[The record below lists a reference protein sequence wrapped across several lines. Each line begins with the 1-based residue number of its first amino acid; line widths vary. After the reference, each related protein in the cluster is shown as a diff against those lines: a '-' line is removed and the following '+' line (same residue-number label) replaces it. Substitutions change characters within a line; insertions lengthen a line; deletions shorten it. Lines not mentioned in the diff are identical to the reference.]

1 MWEGLTALLTAEVI
15 GASVNPLLVKV
26 GLSEIPPL
34 SFTALRFFIAIIILS
49 PFYLRQKN
57 NVLSLKDKRSL
68 FIKSIPI
75 FLNVSLFSIGIQY
88 TTTIMSQILYTL
100 TPLLVFIL
108 AYLLLKEKLTKEKL
122 IGLIIAFI
130 GVSFLLQQS
139 ISKVETLSFGEP
151 LGNIILLCAVVSWSF
166 YFISS
171 LSLLKKYS
179 SVTVTF
185 YNALTCAILL
195 IILVPFE
202 LIRSI
207 AQ

>member
-1 MWEGLTALLTAEVI
+1 
-15 GASVNPLLVKV
+15 
-26 GLSEIPPL
+26 
-34 SFTALRFFIAIIILS
+34 
-49 PFYLRQKN
+49 
-57 NVLSLKDKRSL
+57 
-68 FIKSIPI
+68 
-75 FLNVSLFSIGIQY
+75 
-88 TTTIMSQILYTL
+88 MSQILYTL

-171 LSLLKKYS
+171 RSLLKKYS

-202 LIRSI
+202 LMIRPLIVSNITVSGISSVFGI
-207 AQ
+207 AIFASVIMTYLIQLGIKKTSAFTASLFQYMGPFFVTVTAIPILGEKVTLGL